1 MAQAGDAQQRNCH
14 PGFRTSTIRFGENM
28 RSADKF
34 DSRRQL
40 WQNPISP
47 ARRRTAVPLSERGD
61 AIALGLRNARFFLDN
76 PGAMSTEQEQALVRE
91 AKSLGVSRG
100 GVLPNAHYLS
110 LSGGGDKGAFGAGL
124 LVGWTAHGDR
134 PKFKLV
140 TGVSTGALTAP
151 FAFLGPEYDAA
162 LTDVYTNIDPS
173 KVFKKRFLPLAALM
187 QDAMADTSPLFGT
200 ISHYI
205 NEEMLAKIA
214 AEYEKGRLLL
224 IQTTDL
230 DAGLPVL
237 WNIGA
242 IAASG
247 HPSAADLI
255 RRILLASASIPAAF
269 PPVLF
274 DVTANGKSYQEM
286 HVDGG
291 AVSQAF
297 LIPPSLDVRIAQEKS
312 GFRREAYVTYTIRNS
327 RLTTEWSDVQRATLP
342 IAGKAVSIM
351 INYVGLGDLYRIYLE
366 VQRAGAGFNV
376 AYIGDDFQAEHKE
389 QFDQGYMRALYR
401 FAYEK
406 AASGYPWEHA
416 PPGFQAEDRW
426 TTLDQ

>member
-1 MAQAGDAQQRNCH
+1 
-14 PGFRTSTIRFGENM
+14 M
-28 RSADKF
+28 RSADEF

-40 WQNPISP
+40 WQNPIFT

-100 GVLPNAHYLS
+100 GVLPNAQYLS

-140 TGVSTGALTAP
+140 TGVNTGALTAP

-247 HPSAADLI
+247 HPSAANLI
-255 RRILLASASIPAAF
+255 CRILLASASIPAAF

-327 RLTTEWSDVQRATLP
+327 RLTTEWSDVQRTTLP
-342 IAGKAVSIM
+342 IAGNNDQLCRPWRSLSDLSGGAARWRRLQRRLHRRRLSGRAQGAIRPGIHARFVSLRLREGSEGLP
-351 INYVGLGDLYRIYLE
+351 VGACATGVSSRRP
-366 VQRAGAGFNV
+366 V
-376 AYIGDDFQAEHKE
+376 
-389 QFDQGYMRALYR
+389 
-401 FAYEK
+401 
-406 AASGYPWEHA
+406 
-416 PPGFQAEDRW
+416 

>member
-1 MAQAGDAQQRNCH
+1 MRPRATAVPDKLCLSGL
-14 PGFRTSTIRFGENM
+14 ENM
-28 RSADKF
+28 PSADEL
-34 DSRRQL
+34 D
-40 WQNPISP
+40 P
-47 ARRRTAVPLSERGD
+47 RRRPSANRIRAAISAVLSAYTQRGHRRSVPLSEFGD
-61 AIALGLRNARFFLDN
+61 AIALGLPNARFFLSQ
-76 PGAMSTEQEQALVRE
+76 PAAISVEQEQALVRE
-91 AKSLGVSRG
+91 AKNLGLSRG
-100 GVLPNAHYLS
+100 APLPDAQYLS

-124 LVGWTAHGDR
+124 LVGWTAHGGR

-151 FAFLGPEYDAA
+151 FAFLGPKYDAA

-173 KVFKKRFLPLAALM
+173 KVFRKRFLPLAALM
-187 QDAMADTSPLFGT
+187 QDAMADTSPLLGL
-200 ISHYI
+200 ISNYF
-205 NEEMLAKIA
+205 NQELLAKIA
-214 AEYEKGRLLL
+214 AEYGKGRLLL

-230 DAGLPVL
+230 DAGVPVL

-247 HPSAADLI
+247 HPSATDVI
-255 RRILLASASIPAAF
+255 CRILLASASIPGAF

-297 LIPPSLDVRIAQEKS
+297 LIPSSLDVRVAQEKS
-312 GFRREAYVTYTIRNS
+312 GFSRKAYDCYVIRNS
-327 RLTTEWSDVQRATLP
+327 RLTSDWSDVQRATLP
-342 IAGKAVSIM
+342 IAGKAVAIM

-366 VQRAGAGFNV
+366 VQHAGANFNV
-376 AYIGDDFQAEHKE
+376 AYIGDDFQAEHKVE
-389 QFDQGYMRALYR
+389 FDQEYMRALYR

-406 AASGYPWEHA
+406 AAKGYPWGHA
-416 PPGFQAEDRW
+416 PPGFRAAR
-426 TTLDQ
+426 